1 MSIIEQNKVQTRT
14 DEKPKTFTRIDLGTM
29 SDTQAQKIKARIE
42 AMSYNKFEI
51 LISPVGGCVQV
62 WAETSYKGSKDSIL
76 GSLLSIMATSI

>member
-1 MSIIEQNKVQTRT
+1 MNEYRVFLQSEESWLKLNKPNTLTYDVMAFDQ
-14 DEKPKTFTRIDLGTM
+14 
-29 SDTQAQKIKARIE
+29 IKARIE

-51 LISPVGGCVQV
+51 LICPIGGSVQV

>member
-1 MSIIEQNKVQTRT
+1 MSIIEQNKVQIRT

-29 SDTQAQKIKARIE
+29 TEPQAKKIKARIE

-51 LISPVGGCVQV
+51 LICPIGGSVQV